1 MSFGNNDEFNDPI
14 LSYPRIGSKKL
25 TVLDDEGFYF
35 YTLPDNVPENDEE
48 PSTIIINPNGTSKLE
63 NISSLS
69 KQKAHIQVQFD
80 IGTPITILPNQVVQI
95 PQVSNVVG
103 TQANIFLPDNTK
115 LSVLTS
121 VTGIYFFSLCGV
133 LDNTLGNLGRAHIY
147 AKKRL
152 APITIPPIPALFFVR
167 DLNFTGPFTFSGL
180 IGCNADD
187 IIDFFIATD
196 STANGNITLYEDL
209 SLQIF
214 AI

>member
-1 MSFGNNDEFNDPI
+1 MSFTNNSSGTDPI
-14 LSYPRIGSKKL
+14 LMYPRIGSEKL
-25 TVLDDEGFYF
+25 TVLDNEGFYF
-35 YTLPDNVPENDEE
+35 YTLPDSPPDNDEE

-69 KQKAHIQVQFD
+69 KQKARIQVQFD

-95 PQVSNVVG
+95 PQVSNVFG
-103 TQANIFLPDNTK
+103 TQENIFLPDNTK

-121 VTGIYFFSLCGV
+121 ITGIYFFSLCGV

-147 AKKRL
+147 AKKR
-152 APITIPPIPALFFVR
+152 AVPITNPPIPALFFVR

-180 IGCNADD
+180 IECDAED
-187 IIDFFIATD
+187 IIDFYIATD
-196 STANGNITLYEDL
+196 TTANGNITLYEDL
-209 SLQIF
+209 SLQMF